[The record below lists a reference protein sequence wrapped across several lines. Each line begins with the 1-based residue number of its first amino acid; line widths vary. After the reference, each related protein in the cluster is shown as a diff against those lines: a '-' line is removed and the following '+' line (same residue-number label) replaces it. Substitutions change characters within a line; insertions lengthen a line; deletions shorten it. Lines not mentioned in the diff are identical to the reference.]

1 MYGFVKKGLLL
12 SLAAGSMVVGSAGLA
27 AAEDSAGAAGA
38 TAESPGLG
46 SGNVGQVPA
55 DVPVQVCGDTAD
67 AAAALEHAVWNDC
80 LSVDNTARID
90 GAAAD
95 DPGAVSG
102 DVLGAAANVPAE
114 GCGLDAAALGA
125 ASGAD
130 GNTCAEL
137 RSSAS
142 AEGATHD
149 DAGAVSGDV
158 VQASVNAPVELCG
171 DSVSALGFA
180 DNADRNTCTIG

>member
-12 SLAAGSMVVGSAGLA
+12 SLAAGSMAVGSAGLA
-27 AAEDSAGAAGA
+27 AADSATANGIAAD
-38 TAESPGLG
+38 SPGLG
-46 SGNVGQVPA
+46 AGNVGQVPA

-67 AAAALEHAVWNDC
+67 AAAALENALGNHCVS
-80 LSVDNTARID
+80 LDNRASID

-95 DPGAVSG
+95 DPGAVTG
-102 DVLGAAANVPAE
+102 DVLGAAADVPVE
-114 GCGLDAAALGA
+114 GCGVDAAALGA

-130 GNTCAEL
+130 GNTCKEMFT
-137 RSSAS
+137 SAS

-149 DAGAVSGDV
+149 DGGAVSGDV

-171 DSVSALGFA
+171 DSVTALGFA
-180 DNADRNTCTIG
+180 DNAHGNTCTIG